1 MNADYGEY
9 GDVYGGIS
17 NKFGTDEEQ
26 TGLEE
31 LDQPETPQP
40 PVAPVAP
47 PTEIEQPPP
56 PPPSAPKVEE
66 QIVEPFVDE
75 EPVVANE
82 PVINQ
87 ITEAQPEQDISAT
100 SNKQEIAKPVERI
113 VSQRA
118 EAPQKPAQ
126 PNREPEASSATE
138 LVKTESTVRV
148 PQPPPPRVDP
158 PTKDQQAN
166 WPVRQSIQ
174 QRAPAPVAN
183 GTSGRNY
190 NSAGYTDTSGGATG
204 YTDTTVE
211 STLKC
216 WHCDAMTFEDC
227 QAKGEERPCHANEVS
242 FKYRFKLTKLFIKGS
257 CFLEIRE
264 RRDSNPFMQICMGC
278 KAIDACENMQNQNF
292 QNLNPDYTQC
302 RPETDYSD
310 SVCRQCCATDNCT
323 KEPSWWYPLTRE
335 EWAYKG

>member
-1 MNADYGEY
+1 MLKEVDLTLLYQQYEYEDTAAAAQLNADYGEY

-17 NKFGTDEEQ
+17 NKFGTDDQ
-26 TGLEE
+26 RTGLEE

-66 QIVEPFVDE
+66 QIVEPVIEE
-75 EPVVANE
+75 EPVVVSE

-87 ITEAQPEQDISAT
+87 VTEAKPEQDISAT
-100 SNKQEIAKPVERI
+100 SNKPEVAKPVNQI
-113 VSQRA
+113 VSQRT
-118 EAPQKPAQ
+118 EAPPKPAQ
-126 PNREPEASSATE
+126 PEIISPPEP
-138 LVKTESTVRV
+138 VKVEPPVRV
-148 PQPPPPRVDP
+148 PQPPPPPRVDP
-158 PTKDQQAN
+158 PTKEEQAN

-174 QRAPAPVAN
+174 QRAPAPIAN

-190 NSAGYTDTSGGATG
+190 NSAGYTDTSGGSTG

-216 WHCDAMTFEDC
+216 WHCDAMSFEEC

-242 FKYRFKLTKLFIKGS
+242 LTPPGARLPKWGLFRYFFI
-257 CFLEIRE
+257 FLE
-264 RRDSNPFMQICMGC
+264 
-278 KAIDACENMQNQNF
+278 
-292 QNLNPDYTQC
+292 L
-302 RPETDYSD
+302 
-310 SVCRQCCATDNCT
+310 
-323 KEPSWWYPLTRE
+323 
-335 EWAYKG
+335 